1 MIPPMG
7 GTVKDFRLVFIIL
20 PDNSRFLCFK
30 KPYIRGKESFS
41 RHNKSMQYI
50 DAFYNKVSRL
60 FPAPFR
66 VDYLRFGF
74 MPSAGV
80 NIRRLGWAERRD

>member
-1 MIPPMG
+1 
-7 GTVKDFRLVFIIL
+7 
-20 PDNSRFLCFK
+20 
-30 KPYIRGKESFS
+30 
-41 RHNKSMQYI
+41 MQYI

-80 NIRRLGWAERRD
+80 NIWRLGSAERCSGRWGWFNVRFSLAEVVEVGFAESKCERFGRTSL